1 MSEKSL
7 QVPRKV
13 NQYTS
18 VVDIAHLQNLT
29 LETLVSK
36 FKFSFVIP
44 MHFHRSSGE
53 TLLKYQLDS
62 CCVIMSLILMTALF
76 YNALILQGEI

>member
-18 VVDIAHLQNLT
+18 VVDRAHLQNLT

-44 MHFHRSSGE
+44 MRF
-53 TLLKYQLDS
+53 Q
-62 CCVIMSLILMTALF
+62 
-76 YNALILQGEI
+76 